1 MTLAFIRGEGDI
13 KGDPRW
19 PDLWKGGERNLLSI
33 TAFLNGEK
41 LMEQALRAVCGRG
54 KERREDRKGQSD
66 VLLCLC
72 HTGMK
77 VTVVC
82 TGELGGWVLGPGEG
96 ESMTVS
102 AQGGCHCVAASWVVL
117 EESGQFKVL
126 GDLC

>member
-1 MTLAFIRGEGDI
+1 ME
-13 KGDPRW
+13 GDPRW
-19 PDLWKGGERNLLSI
+19 PDLWKGGERYLLSI

-41 LMEQALRAVCGRG
+41 LMEQALRAICGRS
-54 KERREDRKGQSD
+54 KERREDGKGQSD

-72 HTGMK
+72 HTGMT

-82 TGELGGWVLGPGEG
+82 TGELGGWVLGSGEG

-102 AQGGCHCVAASWVVL
+102 AQGGLSIVVAASWVVL
-117 EESGQFKVL
+117 EECGQFKVL

>member
-54 KERREDRKGQSD
+54 GKTGRDR
-66 VLLCLC
+66 VMCYC
-72 HTGMK
+72 VF
-77 VTVVC
+77 VT
-82 TGELGGWVLGPGEG
+82 
-96 ESMTVS
+96 
-102 AQGGCHCVAASWVVL
+102 QG
-117 EESGQFKVL
+117 
-126 GDLC
+126 